1 MGAIHPPVQQAGGTV
16 ARAKRTD
23 RAEARRRYRATLIDE
38 DQQDDQDVESA
49 AADEAPAARSRARS
63 SAPAGPPPRPSIVAA
78 FRNSFRPLDVRGDIA
93 ALPSITIHSKAV
105 WLPVLLTI
113 ASAAAFAVL
122 PNEIVPALVFQ
133 YFVFSPPIASIFLA
147 GFLAPRASYLTGAVA
162 GLAGGICFA
171 ILVVGKVG
179 PFVQL
184 TEVEAQQYIA
194 SGLFASPLAGVF
206 FGGAAGWYKRFL
218 AMANPNRVPPRPR
231 PGDRNRRDSNNRPL
245 LARRR

>member
-1 MGAIHPPVQQAGGTV
+1 VQQAGGTV

-23 RAEARRRYRATLIDE
+23 RAEARRRYRATLIDG
-38 DQQDDQDVESA
+38 DHPDDSELEP
-49 AADEAPAARSRARS
+49 EATTETPVGRSRARS
-63 SAPAGPPPRPSIVAA
+63 AAPTAPPPRPSIVAA
-78 FRNSFRPLDVRGDIA
+78 FRNSFRPIDLRGDIA
-93 ALPSITIHSKAV
+93 ALPSITLHSRAV
-105 WLPVLLTI
+105 WLPVLLTV
-113 ASAAAFAVL
+113 ASAVAFAVL

-133 YFVFSPPIASIFLA
+133 YFVFSPPIAAIFLA

-162 GLAGGICFA
+162 GLAGGIAFA
-171 ILVVGKVG
+171 LIVLGKVG

-184 TEVEAQQYIA
+184 TDVEAQQYIA

-218 AMANPNRVPPRPR
+218 NMANPNRVPPRSNR
-231 PGDRNRRDSNNRPL
+231 PNDRNRRDSNNRPL

>member
-1 MGAIHPPVQQAGGTV
+1 MPLIPVQQAGGTV

-23 RAEARRRYRATLIDE
+23 RAEARRRYRATLIDG
-38 DQQDDQDVESA
+38 DQQDDQDVESTEA
-49 AADEAPAARSRARS
+49 TEAPASRSRTRS
-63 SAPAGPPPRPSIVAA
+63 AAPVGPPPRPSIVGA
-78 FRNSFRPLDVRGDIA
+78 FRNSFRPIDLRGDILA
-93 ALPSITIHSKAV
+93 VPSITLHSKAV
-105 WLPVLLTI
+105 WLPLLLTI
-113 ASAAAFAVL
+113 LSAVTFAVL

-147 GFLAPRASYLTGAVA
+147 GFLAPRASYLTGAIA

-171 ILVVGKVG
+171 LIVVARVG

-218 AMANPNRVPPRPR
+218 NMANPNRVPPRAGR

>member
-1 MGAIHPPVQQAGGTV
+1 M

-23 RAEARRRYRATLIDE
+23 RAEARRRYRATLIDGDQPE
-38 DQQDDQDVESA
+38 DSELEPT
-49 AADEAPAARSRARS
+49 AADEALATRSRARS

-78 FRNSFRPLDVRGDIA
+78 FRNSFRPIDVRGDIA
-93 ALPSITIHSKAV
+93 ALPSVTLHSKAV

-113 ASAAAFAVL
+113 ASAVTFAVL
-122 PNEIVPALVFQ
+122 PNELVPALVFQ
-133 YFVFSPPIASIFLA
+133 YFVFSQPIASIFLA
-147 GFLAPRASYLTGAVA
+147 GFLAPRASYLTGALA

-171 ILVVGKVG
+171 LIVVARVG
-179 PFVQL
+179 PFIKL
-184 TEVEAQQYIA
+184 SEVDAQQYIA

-218 AMANPNRVPPRPR
+218 NMANPNRVPPRSNR
-231 PGDRNRRDSNNRPL
+231 PNDRNRRDSNNRPL